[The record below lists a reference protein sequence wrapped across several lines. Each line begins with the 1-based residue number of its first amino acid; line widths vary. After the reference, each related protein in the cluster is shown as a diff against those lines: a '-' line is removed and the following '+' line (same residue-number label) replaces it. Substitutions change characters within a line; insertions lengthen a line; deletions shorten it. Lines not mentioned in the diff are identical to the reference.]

1 MCDMISEQSTE
12 KIGRMKKLRRT
23 LSESFSRL
31 ALKKDDNNFDE
42 ICVAKMS
49 THNSQAV
56 DSVIKPLD
64 TIPEDRKVRV
74 QRTQS
79 SFDPFDK
86 PTSQVKR
93 VHSENNAC
101 INTKCSSGG
110 KESPKLRRH
119 SSPSSPTSPKFGKAD
134 SYEKLEKLG
143 EGSYATV
150 YKGKS
155 KVHGKLVALKVIR
168 LQEEEG
174 TPFTAIREA
183 SLLKG
188 LKHTNIVLLHDIIH
202 TKETLTLV
210 FEYVHTDLCQYMDKH
225 PGGLLPDNVKLFLFQ
240 LLRGLSYIH
249 QRYILHR
256 DLKPQNL
263 LISDNGELKLADFG
277 LARAKSVPSH
287 TYSNEVV
294 TLWYRPPDVLLGST
308 EYSTCLD
315 MWGVGCIFVEMI
327 QGVAAFPGMKDV
339 QDQLERIFLVLGT
352 PTEETWPGVHSLPHL
367 KTDRF
372 TQYSSKKLRHAW
384 NKLDYV
390 PHAEDLASKLLQC
403 FPKNRLSAHAALNHE
418 YFSDLPPR
426 LWELSDMSS
435 VFSVPSVKLQPE
447 IGDSSKVYGRSGNH
461 GKSFLNHKH

>member
-1 MCDMISEQSTE
+1 MSLF
-12 KIGRMKKLRRT
+12 K
-23 LSESFSRL
+23 
-31 ALKKDDNNFDE
+31 ALKKDDTSFDE
-42 ICVAKMS
+42 ICVTKMS
-49 THNSQAV
+49 GRSCPGGDVAG
-56 DSVIKPLD
+56 KPLD
-64 TIPEDRKVRV
+64 TIPEDKKVRA
-74 QRTQS
+74 QRAQRAQS
-79 SFDPFDK
+79 TFDPFEK
-86 PTSQVKR
+86 PPSQVKR

-101 INTKCSSGG
+101 IGTKAAAQAPD
-110 KESPKLRRH
+110 SPRGRRH

-155 KVHGKLVALKVIR
+155 RVNGKLVALKVIR

-188 LKHTNIVLLHDIIH
+188 LKHANIVLLHDIIH

-225 PGGLLPDNVKLFLFQ
+225 PGGLHPHNVKLFLFQ

-263 LISDNGELKLADFG
+263 LISHLGELKLADFG

-352 PTEETWPGVHSLPHL
+352 PNEDTWPGVHSLPHF
-367 KTDRF
+367 KPERF
-372 TQYSSKKLRHAW
+372 TLYSSKALRLAWDKLSRVAC
-384 NKLDYV
+384 
-390 PHAEDLASKLLQC
+390 AEDLASKLLQC
-403 FPKNRLSAHAALNHE
+403 SPKTRLSAPAALSHQ

-426 LWELSDMSS
+426 LWDLANMSS
-435 VFSVPSVKLQPE
+435 IFSIPSIRLHAEAGESMRALGKNS
-447 IGDSSKVYGRSGNH
+447 GYGRSLAN
-461 GKSFLNHKH
+461 SKH